1 MCALNAV
8 IFLAWFH
15 LTLPLCCQIFLLFY
29 TGKVSWTQ
37 MSLLQRSAQ
46 IYPLLEHQALC
57 QLFTSGEFT
66 FVEESRGRSW
76 HNIYTYPLLRC
87 LNFLD
92 FKFPTFDSVTHS
104 KQRPL
109 VQVCRD
115 KQGIDSPLLSP
126 PSQHYAANVEKLP
139 GFRAGMQTQLKILR
153 SLPKP

>member
-1 MCALNAV
+1 
-8 IFLAWFH
+8 
-15 LTLPLCCQIFLLFY
+15 
-29 TGKVSWTQ
+29 

-46 IYPLLEHQALC
+46 IYPLLEHQALR